1 MRECGLVLHGDVGN
15 ASKRS
20 EGFWGA
26 GCDDGSVS
34 EVSVVQ
40 QNILANPTTAVALG
54 QLSLNL
60 SGRNISNPISFNC
73 GSDCGNGLRAW
84 EVAPQPTSGITF
96 KTAQPRGHLLYPK
109 TAVLTTA

>member
-1 MRECGLVLHGDVGN
+1 VSAGQFCYGDVGN

-20 EGFWGA
+20 EGFWVA

-60 SGRNISNPISFNC
+60 SGRNISNPNFHSTE
-73 GSDCGNGLRAW
+73 SDCGNGLRAW
-84 EVAPQPTSGITF
+84 KWCPNRFLEYLS
-96 KTAQPRGHLLYPK
+96 R
-109 TAVLTTA
+109 